1 MAGKRTLKAAKKKP
15 SKPSSTK
22 KTVKKALSKKAA
34 PKKAAPKKPAKKVAP
49 KTPQL
54 KKAAAKKPAKAPPAK
69 PSKKAAPPPPKPS
82 AKAALPPEKSASAKA
97 PASKPILAKG
107 LSASLGATAKKP
119 SGMLPPRASTP
130 GASAATS
137 QRAIVSSRSQ
147 GETLTLVPAR
157 SSSSGLRPRQEPAL
171 SAGRKGSKTP
181 TSAAARREGVTL
193 LRRTSERPSQSPAAN
208 IPIPVR
214 KVEAI
219 PTLEERFTR
228 IEKRLEGLD
237 EATRKLYYF
246 LFDQAWVSHDSALEG
261 TVYMREEL
269 EAGFSAEQMLTDS
282 SLQPAADEIRR
293 HREAIEY
300 VRDFGQKKKL
310 PITVDVIKKIFL
322 ILHPSEGDLKTVR
335 YRKDIPQH
343 RLYFHEYAA
352 PDKIIY
358 KVRQI
363 VDWANAPDTK
373 KSRST
378 LRLAARVHYDLLRVF
393 PFQTDSGKV
402 ARLFMNLLL
411 YRGGYPPAII
421 HAKERQSY
429 YEALKGEPNKILKIV
444 QDSVEDGLA
453 SIEKLL
459 DEQYANRRRGG
470 QSVL

>member
-1 MAGKRTLKAAKKKP
+1 MAGKRTMKAAKKKP
-15 SKPSSTK
+15 SGKAGSVK
-22 KTVKKALSKKAA
+22 KTAPKKAAPKKVA
-34 PKKAAPKKPAKKVAP
+34 PKKAAPKKPAPAKAP
-49 KTPQL
+49 
-54 KKAAAKKPAKAPPAK
+54 AKKPAPAPAKKAPAKPVAKAPPPKPAPPAK
-69 PSKKAAPPPPKPS
+69 PVPAKGQPKPQ
-82 AKAALPPEKSASAKA
+82 
-97 PASKPILAKG
+97 LAKS
-107 LSASLGATAKKP
+107 LTRPAMPLRPATPTAQPSAP
-119 SGMLPPRASTP
+119 
-130 GASAATS
+130 
-137 QRAIVSSRSQ
+137 QRPK

-157 SSSSGLRPRQEPAL
+157 SSSSGLRPRQDPPLASAPGKGRQKAPAGG
-171 SAGRKGSKTP
+171 AK
-181 TSAAARREGVTL
+181 REGVTL
-193 LRRTSERPSQSPAAN
+193 LRRTSERPSQTPAAI

-214 KVEAI
+214 KVEAA
-219 PTLEERFTR
+219 PTLEERFAR
-228 IEKRLEGLD
+228 IEKRLEALD
-237 EATRKLYYF
+237 EATRKQYFF

-269 EAGFSAEQMLTDS
+269 EAGFSSDPILTDS

-293 HREAIEY
+293 HREAIEF

-310 PITVDVIKKIFL
+310 PVTIDTIKKIFL

-352 PDKIIY
+352 PDKIQY

-429 YEALKGEPNKILKIV
+429 YEALKGEPNKILRIV
-444 QDSVEDGLA
+444 QDSVEDGLG

-459 DEQYANRRRGG
+459 DEQDAKKRG
-470 QSVL
+470 SYSA

>member
-1 MAGKRTLKAAKKKP
+1 MAGKRTMKAAKKKP
-15 SKPSSTK
+15 SG
-22 KTVKKALSKKAA
+22 KAGSVKKAA
-34 PKKAAPKKPAKKVAP
+34 PKKAAPKKVAP
-49 KTPQL
+49 KKAAP
-54 KKAAAKKPAKAPPAK
+54 KKAASKAKAEAKKPAEAKKAPPKAPKPVAK
-69 PSKKAAPPPPKPS
+69 APPPKPAAPPS
-82 AKAALPPEKSASAKA
+82 KAAKGQP
-97 PASKPILAKG
+97 KPQLAK
-107 LSASLGATAKKP
+107 SLTRPAMA
-119 SGMLPPRASTP
+119 PPRPSTP
-130 GASAATS
+130 VAPPSVP
-137 QRAIVSSRSQ
+137 QRPK

-157 SSSSGLRPRQEPAL
+157 SSSSGMRPRQDQPQGLVTGKGRQKPTA
-171 SAGRKGSKTP
+171 AGAK
-181 TSAAARREGVTL
+181 REGVTL
-193 LRRTSERPSQSPAAN
+193 LRRTSERPSQTPAAI

-214 KVEAI
+214 KVEAP
-219 PTLEERFTR
+219 PTLEERFAR
-228 IEKRLEGLD
+228 IEKRLEALD
-237 EATRKLYYF
+237 EATRKQYFF

-269 EAGFSAEQMLTDS
+269 EAGFSSDPILTDS

-293 HREAIEY
+293 HREAIEF

-310 PITVDVIKKIFL
+310 PVTVDTIKKIFL

-444 QDSVEDGLA
+444 QDSVEDGLG

-459 DEQYANRRRGG
+459 DEQDAKKRGTF
-470 QSVL
+470 SA